1 MPAFGGNRGGKPR
14 KDGLPPG
21 SPQADEADRKADT
34 ERKRL
39 ARQNSAQLAEPA
51 PLPALAAPGPGPE
64 PAPPGAVVPAAPGE
78 GAAPEPVVPWDPATL
93 RPLFEELIEGAE
105 ESRVQKFRNMATEG
119 GLPDKLVQEIAR
131 DAKYPPMAKRTMS
144 ITAPNVT
151 AKAFNRIGL
160 SGKYSDEA
168 ILATALIANLVK
180 GRRLQAKLQKLI
192 EQNQARKKELEKEAR
207 KTGAVE
213 APKP

>member
-1 MPAFGGNRGGKPR
+1 
-14 KDGLPPG
+14 
-21 SPQADEADRKADT
+21 
-34 ERKRL
+34 
-39 ARQNSAQLAEPA
+39 
-51 PLPALAAPGPGPE
+51 
-64 PAPPGAVVPAAPGE
+64 
-78 GAAPEPVVPWDPATL
+78 
-93 RPLFEELIEGAE
+93 
-105 ESRVQKFRNMATEG
+105 MATEG